1 MLSGFTAVQGWGVR
15 GLMIRR
21 VGSLV
26 SLYGMVRRTGGWE
39 DGYQVARIPEGMRP
53 SYRVCA
59 PTLYLNEGLSSI
71 GEQADN
77 PDMSRLRMG
86 YTHYGD
92 GAQATLIN
100 MMWML

>member
-1 MLSGFTAVQGWGVR
+1 MLSGFTAVKGWGVR
-15 GLMIRR
+15 GLMIKR

-26 SLYGMVRRTGGWE
+26 SLYGMVHRTDGWE

-71 GEQADN
+71 GEQSDT
-77 PDMSRLRMG
+77 PDMSILRLG

-92 GAQATLIN
+92 GAQATLIS

>member
-1 MLSGFTAVQGWGVR
+1 MMSGFSATKGWGVR
-15 GLMIRR
+15 GLMIKR

-26 SLYGMVRRTGGWE
+26 ILYGMIRRTGGWE
-39 DGYQVARIPEGMRP
+39 NNYQVARIPEDMRP
-53 SYRVCA
+53 PYRVCA
-59 PTLYLNEGLSSI
+59 PTLYLNEGLASI
-71 GEQADN
+71 GEQSDN
-77 PDMSRLRMG
+77 PDTSTLRLG